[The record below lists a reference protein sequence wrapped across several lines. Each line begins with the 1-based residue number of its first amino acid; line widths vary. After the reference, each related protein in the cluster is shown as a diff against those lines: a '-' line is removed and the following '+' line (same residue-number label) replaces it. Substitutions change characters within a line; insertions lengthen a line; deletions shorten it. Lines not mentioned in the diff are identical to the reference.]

1 MTVKNRN
8 NIERV
13 FKLATPE
20 EIKDGVTW
28 YALAQADARRMAIYY
43 SIPLTTVVGVIASLS
58 PNNKWERNVINA
70 KDLIE
75 GYLNGEHK
83 ESIKVSTYHAMKDKA
98 WSMLEDMLETDEDI
112 LTRLN
117 GQKIKSF
124 YECIM
129 GYDACCIDGH
139 AYNIW
144 RYERVGL
151 TTDKTNIGK
160 KLYAEIQGDY
170 VRIAK
175 KLDMKAYEL
184 QAITWVAWRRIH
196 GIT

>member
-28 YALAQADARRMAIYY
+28 YALAQADARRMSIYY

-170 VRIAK
+170 VRVAK

>member
-170 VRIAK
+170 VRVAK